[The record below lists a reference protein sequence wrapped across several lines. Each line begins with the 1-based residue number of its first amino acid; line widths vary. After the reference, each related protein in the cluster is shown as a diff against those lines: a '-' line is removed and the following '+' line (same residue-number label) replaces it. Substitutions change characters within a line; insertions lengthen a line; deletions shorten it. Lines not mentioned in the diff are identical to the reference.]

1 MADPLPPAR
10 ERGAALLT
18 VLLLVAVM
26 SVVTATLLERLT
38 IATRLTGNAGAL
50 DQVRAYT
57 LSAEALAAAR
67 IGDLIA
73 ADPERTTLAGGWN
86 DTSVP
91 LPVAGGRGNARVTAG
106 GPCLT
111 LNSLDRQSVV
121 KGKSVSVSVD
131 FGGRRL
137 LKKKQKTN

>member
-18 VLLLVAVM
+18 VLLLVVVM

-57 LSAEALAAAR
+57 LSDEALAAAR
-67 IGDLIA
+67 IGDLIDG
-73 ADPERTTLAGGWN
+73 DPHKTTLAGGS
-86 DTSVP
+86 D
-91 LPVAGGRGNARVTAG
+91 GGLV
-106 GPCLT
+106 
-111 LNSLDRQSVV
+111 
-121 KGKSVSVSVD
+121 GKE
-131 FGGRRL
+131 FGCTCGSRAEEL
-137 LKKKQKTN
+137 H

>member
-1 MADPLPPAR
+1 MRISDWSSDVCSSDL
-10 ERGAALLT
+10 
-18 VLLLVAVM
+18 
-26 SVVTATLLERLT
+26 TATLLERLT

-91 LPVAGGRGNARVTAG
+91 LPVAGGSGTARVTDG
-106 GPCLT
+106 DNCFNP
-111 LNSLDRQSVV
+111 NSL
-121 KGKSVSVSVD
+121 VSGNHQAALAARP
-131 FGGRRL
+131 GGIAQLRGL
-137 LKKKQKTN
+137 MQILVIDPAPAASK

>member
-91 LPVAGGRGNARVTAG
+91 LPVAGGRGTARVPDAG
-106 GPCLT
+106 TCFNLNT
-111 LNSLDRQSVV
+111 L
-121 KGKSVSVSVD
+121 VS
-131 FGGRRL
+131 GHTQAAPPAPPGRPPPVPRPMPDL
-137 LKKKQKTN
+137 

>member
-73 ADPERTTLAGGWN
+73 ADQI
-86 DTSVP
+86 
-91 LPVAGGRGNARVTAG
+91 GRAHVCTPGTNVHLV
-106 GPCLT
+106 C
-111 LNSLDRQSVV
+111 
-121 KGKSVSVSVD
+121 
-131 FGGRRL
+131 RL
-137 LKKKQKTN
+137 LLEKK

>member
-1 MADPLPPAR
+1 MRISDWSSDVCSSDL
-10 ERGAALLT
+10 
-18 VLLLVAVM
+18 
-26 SVVTATLLERLT
+26 TATLLERLT

-91 LPVAGGRGNARVTAG
+91 LPVAGGSGKIGRAACRERGCQYV
-106 GPCLT
+106 
-111 LNSLDRQSVV
+111 
-121 KGKSVSVSVD
+121 
-131 FGGRRL
+131 
-137 LKKKQKTN
+137 

>member
-73 ADPERTTLAGGWN
+73 ADPERTKLAGGWH

-91 LPVAGGRGNARVTAG
+91 LAVAGGSGPARDTDGGTCFILNTTGTA
-106 GPCLT
+106 PC
-111 LNSLDRQSVV
+111 R
-121 KGKSVSVSVD
+121 
-131 FGGRRL
+131 
-137 LKKKQKTN
+137 